1 MEFTMQ
7 INQITKNIISL
18 NALDN
23 DLEAHRKESDI
34 TEHLIGDLSDLHQT
48 SDNFSKLQSWRN
60 SEYALKSEQQYH
72 GQNDQHDPNSTQYR
86 KNSSSNPAFTETA
99 SHVNL
104 LK

>member
-34 TEHLIGDLSDLHQT
+34 TEHLIGDLNDLQST
-48 SDNFSKLQSWRN
+48 NEGFSKLQSWRN
-60 SEYALKSEQQYH
+60 SEYTFKSEQQNY
-72 GQNDQHDPNSTQYR
+72 
-86 KNSSSNPAFTETA
+86 A
-99 SHVNL
+99 
-104 LK
+104 